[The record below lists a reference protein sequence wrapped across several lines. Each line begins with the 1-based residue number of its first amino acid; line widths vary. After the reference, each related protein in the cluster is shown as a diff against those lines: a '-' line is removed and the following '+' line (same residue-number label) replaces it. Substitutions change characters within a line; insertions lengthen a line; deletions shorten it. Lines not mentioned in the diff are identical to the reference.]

1 MAKRVIMG
9 GNEALAEG
17 AIRGGCD
24 CYFGYPITPQN
35 ELTAYMAKHMPAHER
50 VFVQAESE
58 VAAISMVHGAAATG
72 KRSMTSSSSPGVS
85 LKQEGISYIA
95 GAELPAVIVNVSRGG
110 PGLGN
115 IAPSQAD
122 YFQSTRGGGHG
133 DYRTVVLAP
142 WSAQELHDFAAEA
155 FALADKY
162 RNPVMILAD
171 GQIGQAM
178 EPVELL
184 EEEPARVDNSE
195 WSLTGCKDRE
205 QHIVRSYFGGQGVL
219 EKHNERIQAKLKQIE
234 ENEVRYDL
242 FEMQDAETM
251 IIAFGTSA
259 RLSSG
264 AIPQAREKGIKV
276 GMLRPQTLWPFP
288 TKAINEQID
297 RGVKK
302 IIVVEMSAGQLI
314 DDVRLAVNGRVP
326 VEFYGRAG
334 GVVPTVSE
342 ILEQIEKFA

>member
-1 MAKRVIMG
+1 MG

-17 AIRGGCD
+17 AIRAGCD

-35 ELTAYMAKHMPAHER
+35 ELTAYMAKHMPEHDR

-72 KRSMTSSSSPGVS
+72 QRTMTSSSSPGVS

-133 DYRTVVLAP
+133 DYRTIVLAP
-142 WSAQELHDFAAEA
+142 WSAQEMHDFAADA

-171 GQIGQAM
+171 GRIGQAM

-184 EEEPARVDNSE
+184 EQEPPRVE
-195 WSLTGCKDRE
+195 KPWALTGCKDRP
-205 QHIVRSYFGGQGVL
+205 QNIVRSYFGGQGVL
-219 EKHNERIQAKLKQIE
+219 EDHNKRLQAKLQTIE
-234 ENEVRYDL
+234 ENEVRYEL
-242 FEMQDAETM
+242 FEMEDAETM
-251 IIAFGTSA
+251 IVAFGTSA

-264 AIPQAREKGIKV
+264 AIPQARAKGLKV

-288 TKAINEQID
+288 TKAIQDQIE

-302 IIVVEMSAGQLI
+302 IIVIEMSAGQLI
-314 DDVRLAVNGRVP
+314 DDVRLAVEGKVP

-334 GVVPTVSE
+334 GAVPSVSE
-342 ILEQIEKFA
+342 VLEQIEKFA

>member
-1 MAKRVIMG
+1 MAKRVLMG

-17 AIRGGCD
+17 AIRAGCD

-35 ELTAYMAKHMPAHER
+35 ELTAYMAKHMPDHDR

-72 KRSMTSSSSPGVS
+72 QRTMTSSSSPGVS

-133 DYRTVVLAP
+133 DYRTIVLAP
-142 WSAQELHDFAAEA
+142 WSAQEMHDFAADA

-171 GQIGQAM
+171 GRIGQAM

-184 EEEPARVDNSE
+184 EKEPPRVE
-195 WSLTGCKDRE
+195 KPWALTGCKDRP
-205 QHIVRSYFGGQGVL
+205 QNIVRSYFGGQGVL
-219 EKHNERIQAKLKQIE
+219 EKHNDRMQEKLQQIE
-234 ENEVRYDL
+234 ENEVRYEL
-242 FEMQDAETM
+242 FEMEDAETM
-251 IIAFGTSA
+251 VVAFGTSA
-259 RLSSG
+259 RLTSG

-288 TKAINEQID
+288 TKAIQEQIE

-302 IIVVEMSAGQLI
+302 IIVIEMSAGQLI
-314 DDVRLAVNGRVP
+314 DDVRLAVEGKVP

-334 GVVPTVSE
+334 GAVPSVSE
-342 ILEQIEKFA
+342 VLEQIEKFA